1 MEIKEEE
8 KNNLDDSNFQNEG
21 EYLIS
26 KKPKYKYEI
35 KIVHEKPREQT
46 KKSKTP
52 NKVISLARFNSFNKS
67 KKGFNKEKY
76 EIIRGNNNHYD
87 NYNNYSFYDSKSQLN
102 EPKTVRN
109 YSKEA
114 IPQVAS
120 QLNIYSNTCQNFH
133 KKVKTNKYNSNGV
146 NYYNKNIEEK
156 QCICHQEFNKMI
168 QEYFG
173 RGKKIK
179 KNSIKINDYEYPNEY
194 LNANE
199 YSNER
204 NNIFIND
211 NIINQ
216 NSEYYR
222 NDYDYPRLK
231 LKKSFRYPLKI
242 QKSVN
247 KIFQTKK
254 RDLTPTNYVRSKY
267 IDYNNNN
274 IFLEASNLSK
284 NRKNIYTGNI
294 NNKNILQKPNK
305 NQYLYIKNRKERIT
319 HEKPKEYSNNNNINN
334 FKSNYSFIS
343 IDDSKNKSSNSQYN
357 STFFSK
363 KESNPIMIEYKSN
376 NSINNLKN
384 SPSPSLRSGKNNE
397 LMIHKSSERK
407 EQIRKLPKGQ
417 EIRPLII
424 KKKVKKPIIEK
435 LKKEDGTTI
444 NVIKQTSIVTSIET
458 KPIIDLQKKHFN
470 NDNLVKECITNIYT
484 TLTKNVDDNENNENN
499 ENENK
504 NENNIRKLNKHKSTD
519 NINNKNNEIFVK
531 RKIIGKN
538 MKKNNLSNVNDKNGL
553 ENEIKKEKIDYNKN
567 KFNIDI
573 SAISNDLLVNK
584 NNNSS
589 INYSSLYSNVYDQIE
604 PNNNA
609 LKINDEIKY
618 IKYLYYRTSNL
629 NSSNKEKSESLS
641 NYFLDEKISIIT
653 NLNDGNIENKKIYN
667 KLINILKERRLKNEN
682 SKNNSNNISG
692 DISIN
697 DNDDLKKIKRKP
709 ANNILFKKKKV
720 IK

>member
-1 MEIKEEE
+1 MEMREEE
-8 KNNLDDSNFQNEG
+8 KNNLNDSNFQNEG
-21 EYLIS
+21 EYIIN

-35 KIVHEKPREQT
+35 KIVHEKPREQINR
-46 KKSKTP
+46 SKTP
-52 NKVISLARFNSFNKS
+52 NQAISTTLNSFNKKEGLLS
-67 KKGFNKEKY
+67 KKIYK
-76 EIIRGNNNHYD
+76 ITRGNNNHYD
-87 NYNNYSFYDSKSQLN
+87 NYNNYNFYDSKSLIK

-120 QLNIYSNTCQNFH
+120 QLNIYSNTCQNFY
-133 KKVKTNKYNSNGV
+133 KNVKNDKYKYNRIELNH
-146 NYYNKNIEEK
+146 YNENIEKK

-179 KNSIKINDYEYPNEY
+179 NNNIKINDYEYQ
-194 LNANE
+194 NE

-211 NIINQ
+211 NNISQ
-216 NSEYYR
+216 NNDYYR
-222 NDYDYPRLK
+222 NDYDYPRLR
-231 LKKSFRYPLKI
+231 LKKSFKYPLKI

-247 KIFQTKK
+247 KIFEPKK
-254 RDLTPTNYVRSKY
+254 RDLTPTNYARSKY
-267 IDYNNNN
+267 IDYNSNN

-284 NRKNIYTGNI
+284 NRKNIRTGNFS
-294 NNKNILQKPNK
+294 NKNILQKSNM
-305 NQYLYIKNRKERIT
+305 NQYLYIRNRKEKIAQ
-319 HEKPKEYSNNNNINN
+319 ENPKEYNNNNNNINN

-363 KESNPIMIEYKSN
+363 KENNPIMIEYKNSN
-376 NSINNLKN
+376 TINNLKN
-384 SPSPSLRSGKNNE
+384 SPSPSVRSGKNNE

-424 KKKVKKPIIEK
+424 KKKVKRPIIEK
-435 LKKEDGTTI
+435 IKKEDGTTI

-458 KPIIDLQKKHFN
+458 KPVIDLQKKYFN

-484 TLTKNVDDNENNENN
+484 TLTKNVDDDNDNGIDNNR
-499 ENENK
+499 
-504 NENNIRKLNKHKSTD
+504 RKLNKHKSTD
-519 NINNKNNEIFVK
+519 NIKNNEIFVK
-531 RKIIGKN
+531 RKIMGN
-538 MKKNNLSNVNDKNGL
+538 MKKHNFSNVNDRNG

-589 INYSSLYSNVYDQIE
+589 INYSSLYSNVYEQIE

-609 LKINDEIKY
+609 LRINDEIKY
-618 IKYLYYRTSNL
+618 IKYLYYRSSNL
-629 NSSNKEKSESLS
+629 NSSNKEKSQSLS
-641 NYFLDEKISIIT
+641 NYFLKLSDDEKISIIT
-653 NLNDGNIENKKIYN
+653 NLNDGNVENKKIYN

-682 SKNNSNNISG
+682 SKNNSNNVSG
-692 DISIN
+692 DILIN
-697 DNDDLKKIKRKP
+697 DNDDDLKKIKRKQP
-709 ANNILFKKKKV
+709 NNILFKKKKV

>member
-1 MEIKEEE
+1 MREEE
-8 KNNLDDSNFQNEG
+8 KNNLNDSNFQNEG
-21 EYLIS
+21 EYIIN

-35 KIVHEKPREQT
+35 KIVHEKPREQA

-52 NKVISLARFNSFNKS
+52 NQVISLTRLNLSNKS
-67 KKGFNKEKY
+67 QKGLKKQNY
-76 EIIRGNNNHYD
+76 EITRGNNNHYD
-87 NYNNYSFYDSKSQLN
+87 NYNNYHFYDSKSQIN

-120 QLNIYSNTCQNFH
+120 QLNIYSNTCRNFYKNA
-133 KKVKTNKYNSNGV
+133 KKDKYNYGFNH
-146 NYYNKNIEEK
+146 YNENIEKK

-179 KNSIKINDYEYPNEY
+179 NNNIRINDYEYPSEY
-194 LNANE
+194 INSNE

-204 NNIFIND
+204 NNIFISND
-211 NIINQ
+211 NNIRKN
-216 NSEYYR
+216 NEYYR
-222 NDYDYPRLK
+222 NDYDYPRLR
-231 LKKSFRYPLKI
+231 LKKSFKYPLKI

-247 KIFQTKK
+247 KIFQNKK
-254 RDLTPTNYVRSKY
+254 RDLTPTNYGRSKY
-267 IDYNNNN
+267 IDYNSNN

-284 NRKNIYTGNI
+284 NRKNIRTGNFS
-294 NNKNILQKPNK
+294 NKNILQKSNI
-305 NQYLYIKNRKERIT
+305 NQYLYIKNRKEKII
-319 HEKPKEYSNNNNINN
+319 KENNNNNNNNNINN
-334 FKSNYSFIS
+334 FKSNYSFVS

-363 KESNPIMIEYKSN
+363 KENNPIMIEYKN
-376 NSINNLKN
+376 NNTINNLNN
-384 SPSPSLRSGKNNE
+384 SPSPSMRSGNNNE
-397 LMIHKSSERK
+397 LMIYKSSERK
-407 EQIRKLPKGQ
+407 EQIRKLPRGQ
-417 EIRPLII
+417 EIKPLII
-424 KKKVKKPIIEK
+424 KKKVKRPIIEK
-435 LKKEDGTTI
+435 IKKEDGTTI

-458 KPIIDLQKKHFN
+458 KPVIDLQKKQFN

-484 TLTKNVDDNENNENN
+484 TLTKKVDDEDD
-499 ENENK
+499 ENENDNK
-504 NENNIRKLNKHKSTD
+504 RRKLNKNKSSD
-519 NINNKNNEIFVK
+519 NINNEVFVK
-531 RKIIGKN
+531 RKIMGKN
-538 MKKNNLSNVNDKNGL
+538 MKQHNLSNLNDKSGNGL
-553 ENEIKKEKIDYNKN
+553 ENEIKKEKIDYSKN

-604 PNNNA
+604 PSNNA
-609 LKINDEIKY
+609 LRVNDEIKY
-618 IKYLYYRTSNL
+618 IKYLYYRSSNL
-629 NSSNKEKSESLS
+629 NSSNKEKSQSLS
-641 NYFLDEKISIIT
+641 NYFLKLSDDEKISIIT

-682 SKNNSNNISG
+682 SKNNSNNTSG
-692 DISIN
+692 DIFIN

-709 ANNILFKKKKV
+709 PNNILFKKKKV